1 MDTFLASEAR
11 TVLADLVAEIGAD
24 KTNEAL
30 LAEYAT
36 TGRLREEVHS
46 LKARLDAVVEL
57 CEKWVERGG
66 YDSKHALR
74 DVLALARGEGAS
86 TRVSED
92 TLRLR
97 IEGME
102 EDAANARNNRKPIW
116 EDVAKI
122 RDFIEGF
129 RGQRKTPD
137 FSEIDDMID
146 LMANIYYGYQEL
158 PQDEE

>member
-1 MDTFLASEAR
+1 MSDPIDRALERLRGCWCMDTFLASEAR
-11 TVLADLVAEIGAD
+11 TVLADLVADSKAD

-74 DVLALARGEGAS
+74 DVLALARGEG
-86 TRVSED
+86 
-92 TLRLR
+92 
-97 IEGME
+97 E
-102 EDAANARNNRKPIW
+102 E
-116 EDVAKI
+116 
-122 RDFIEGF
+122 
-129 RGQRKTPD
+129 
-137 FSEIDDMID
+137 
-146 LMANIYYGYQEL
+146 
-158 PQDEE
+158 